1 MSLTKGVHFSFE
13 DFEPL
18 LRLHIGI
25 SDRLDE
31 NRAESF
37 SLLYC
42 DFSEV
47 DISVIQTVL
56 EQALRGSDC
65 IVNYGKD
72 YFFILPYTD
81 KYGAEIVQK
90 MFEEFF
96 AAKIKHHTVCYPKDG
111 ESPKELLTELQNY
124 VSRHYSYDL
133 HFLDFLVY
141 PAS

>member
-1 MSLTKGVHFSFE
+1 MNLSNGVHFSFE
-13 DFEPL
+13 NFEQL

-42 DFSEV
+42 NFSEV
-47 DISVIQTVL
+47 DITVIQTVL
-56 EQALRGSDC
+56 EKALRGSDC

-81 KYGAEIVQK
+81 NYGATIVDK

-96 AAKIKHHTVCYPKDG
+96 SAKIAYHIVCYPKDG
-111 ESPKELLTELQNY
+111 ETPKELLTQLQNY
-124 VSRHYSYDL
+124 VSKTYGYDL